1 MLVRSQCLKRPIG
14 LLTAVGVFFA
24 AAFNAP
30 FVDVYSSVVFV
41 FFLSCNVVFTQKC
54 PTRAR
59 AREGE
64 EGVFFL
70 FVRNYYTKEETILIR
85 KYIWTPDVR
94 MRWGEARVCK
104 GNFLFTHRSGQQRRF
119 PLTSFVVVVV
129 PSGLKCLLH
138 RITSHDGIGQ
148 RNPGTI
154 T

>member
-1 MLVRSQCLKRPIG
+1 M
-14 LLTAVGVFFA
+14 GVFFA

-85 KYIWTPDVR
+85 KYIWTSNVR
-94 MRWGEARVCK
+94 MRWGKHACVCVCE
-104 GNFLFTHRSGQQRRF
+104 GQFLVYTQVGTTTAVSSY
-119 PLTSFVVVVV
+119 SFVVVVV